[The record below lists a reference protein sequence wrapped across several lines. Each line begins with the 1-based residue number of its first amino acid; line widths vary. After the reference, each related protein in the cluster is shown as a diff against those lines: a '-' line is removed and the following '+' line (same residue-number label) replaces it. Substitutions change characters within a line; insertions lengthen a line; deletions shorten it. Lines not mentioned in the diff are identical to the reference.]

1 MEPEVLALF
10 VPIIGIIAGG
20 AIAIVAI
27 IKENRTK
34 QLMVEKGMEIP
45 QKKPYPYR
53 GLRFGALLLG
63 GAIGVLLGGIF
74 ENLHVFNDP
83 VVGYFSFIMLFA
95 GLGTVVSVLYIEQK
109 MKESEA

>member
-74 ENLHVFNDP
+74 ENLNVFNDP

-95 GLGTVVSVLYIEQK
+95 GLGTVVSVVYIEQK